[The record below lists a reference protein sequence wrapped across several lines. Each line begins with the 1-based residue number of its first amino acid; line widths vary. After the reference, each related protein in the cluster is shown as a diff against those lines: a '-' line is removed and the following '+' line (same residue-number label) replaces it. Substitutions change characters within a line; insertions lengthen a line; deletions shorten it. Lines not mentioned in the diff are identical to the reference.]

1 MELTMLRAMV
11 DEMRKIAAV
20 SSPSITAPPT
30 PGGVNGN
37 LHAEPPSP
45 VSVGKITGKALG
57 GTNLMRTNYTAVN
70 TRAQA
75 PDITLTSEQKS
86 LTPPVVR
93 S

>member
-1 MELTMLRAMV
+1 MHALV
-11 DEMRKIAAV
+11 DEMTKICAV
-20 SSPSITAPPT
+20 SSPSIKAPPA
-30 PGGVNGN
+30 PGGLQGN
-37 LHAEPPSP
+37 LSPEPATP

-57 GTNLMRTNYTAVN
+57 GTNLMKTNYTAVN

-75 PDITLTSEQKS
+75 PDIALTSEQKA